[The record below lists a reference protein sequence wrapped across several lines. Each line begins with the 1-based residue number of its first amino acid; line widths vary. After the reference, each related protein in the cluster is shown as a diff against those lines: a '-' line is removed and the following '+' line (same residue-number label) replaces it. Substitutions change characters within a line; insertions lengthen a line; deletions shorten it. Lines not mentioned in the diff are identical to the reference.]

1 MIITIIYINYER
13 SNTRSNML
21 ITLNVPSLVALQKF
35 TKVKQ
40 QIVEHN
46 FLWL

>member
-1 MIITIIYINYER
+1 MMMTISYINYKRSNER
-13 SNTRSNML
+13 SNTL
-21 ITLNVPSLVALQKF
+21 ITLKVSSLVALQKF

-40 QIVEHN
+40 QILEHK

>member
-1 MIITIIYINYER
+1 MIITIIYINYKRSNVR
-13 SNTRSNML
+13 SNTL
-21 ITLNVPSLVALQKF
+21 ITLKVSSLVALQKF

-46 FLWL
+46 FLRL